1 MTIKEFKQKLE
12 CKFWNVSN
20 RIQVWWSQNKDWAIV
35 VIPSVS
41 VGATWLLKKVVGGAI
56 TNHNLNKEKALKEL
70 YIYDMSLKAYWK
82 LRRAL
87 SASEMLE
94 IESRRKAGE
103 SLGEILRSMRLLK

>member
-1 MTIKEFKQKLE
+1 MNFKEFKQKMG

-20 RIQVWWSQNKDWAIV
+20 KIQIWWSQNKEWAIV
-35 VIPSVS
+35 VIPGVS

-87 SASEMLE
+87 STSEMLE
-94 IESRRKAGE
+94 IEARRSAGE
-103 SLGEILRSMRLLK
+103 KLGNILRDMRLLK